1 MPGKLTLSILV
12 FMWAEPAATAGNKII
27 PHLIQTP
34 EFSTWVKIVNLCESP
49 SNYRIGF
56 FNSDGGEA
64 KFAFSSG
71 ELWGGVRGDEVPP
84 GAIRWFHLPES
95 EDGSMRE
102 GYGEITDD
110 WSGCIAFEV
119 VYFQIL
125 PDERSRWALTLPARL
140 SESGVATSFYA
151 SDSCDTAIA
160 LASDGSGVGL
170 EILDPSG
177 EVLGSAD
184 LGGIHHTSFRV
195 KDQLHSLGNADGQH
209 GTLKIRGKASAVNLI
224 VCDGEI
230 RGSRFVHPLP
240 ATGSVSLPS
249 GEGYEVV
256 SFVSKYRGEGSFGHK
271 YSFRMELKNPTQTD
285 KSYEF
290 DLLFRDSDGFVI
302 KRLHLTGD
310 CGNYDFH
317 CISEVL
323 SVPAGQT
330 RTFEGTEDWIYFDE
344 DPRRVTVEPE
354 ITVAVE

>member
-12 FMWAEPAATAGNKII
+12 FMWAAPAATAGNKII

-34 EFSTWVKIVNLCESP
+34 EFSTWVKIVNLCESL

-56 FNSDGGEA
+56 FDSDGGEA

-110 WSGCIAFEV
+110 GSGCIAFEV

-224 VCDGEI
+224 MFDGEI

-240 ATGSVSLPS
+240 AAGAGSLPS
-249 GEGYEVV
+249 ASYYEVV
-256 SFVSKYRGEGSFGHK
+256 SFAFKLLSASMSYGHEYSYRLTI
-271 YSFRMELKNPTQTD
+271 RNPTKKD
-285 KSYEF
+285 YGYAAE
-290 DLLFRDSDGFVI
+290 LVFRDEDGFLVAREI
-302 KRLHLTGD
+302 IARGGLYPPL
-310 CGNYDFH
+310 
-317 CISEVL
+317 L
-323 SVPAGQT
+323 RVPAGQT
-330 RTFEGTEDWIYFDE
+330 RTFEDVVSFILFEAE
-344 DPRRVTVEPE
+344 PSKVTVEVK
-354 ITVAVE
+354 ILGVGRD